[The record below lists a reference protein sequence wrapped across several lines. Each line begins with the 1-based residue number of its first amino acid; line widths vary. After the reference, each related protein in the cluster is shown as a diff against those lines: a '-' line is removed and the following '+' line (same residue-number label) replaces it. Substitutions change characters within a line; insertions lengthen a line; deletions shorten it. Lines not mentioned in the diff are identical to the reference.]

1 MVYPCLDLTA
11 VPEVNRDEGE
21 GSTIE
26 GTLVADTTIA
36 DTKLVGECRAELRVQ
51 LRHQRIGDATLEV
64 PRIVELHTR
73 RAVAEVVRLVIN
85 VAIAQGQVVC
95 LVDVPVQTKQSL
107 ESFAGDAT
115 RGISSGIIAK
125 RLQLSRYLVGFF
137 LSDLAVIF
145 PWDVGRRNYLLDIFS
160 ISEEERA

>member
-1 MVYPCLDLTA
+1 M
-11 VPEVNRDEGE
+11 
-21 GSTIE
+21 
-26 GTLVADTTIA
+26 
-36 DTKLVGECRAELRVQ
+36 
-51 LRHQRIGDATLEV
+51 
-64 PRIVELHTR
+64 
-73 RAVAEVVRLVIN
+73 
-85 VAIAQGQVVC
+85 VC

-145 PWDVGRRNYLLDIFS
+145 PWDVGRRNYLLDIFTV
-160 ISEEERA
+160 SEEEELILDDRTTEGEAHRILVLLVELLAELDILTSSRAIEVLIVIVVIDRAVEGIRPRLGDSVHTATREARLTNIKGSNDHLQGIDCLKGDRILA